1 MTILPVDG
9 ATDADSWTVAGEC
22 MLPKLWS
29 ENAPRISFEKLHR
42 CAAAIGGRQG
52 TSRNQKS
59 TRHRVKYFQNT
70 HQQVKAKI
78 LERMAEW
85 SEEFSKDP
93 DLGIMDQAY
102 MKLKT
107 QSMLLSMSKNGK
119 LTTIRSQS
127 LPSVQAEQATDHRRR

>member
-1 MTILPVDG
+1 
-9 ATDADSWTVAGEC
+9 
-22 MLPKLWS
+22 ML
-29 ENAPRISFEKLHR
+29 IY
-42 CAAAIGGRQG
+42 I
-52 TSRNQKS
+52 
-59 TRHRVKYFQNT
+59 QNT

-107 QSMLLSMSKNGK
+107 QSMPDQHVEK
-119 LTTIRSQS
+119 LKAY
-127 LPSVQAEQATDHRRR
+127 P